1 MRRTRLDWRFAVRFI
16 SALALVFVAFAHRPL
31 NAGGPT
37 LPDASAYAFPDG
49 SVPII
54 CVTLPGGKDTGNHT
68 AHALPCDACLIAG
81 SILVPTPVDIA
92 AAAPRPAEH
101 LVFAVSEPILARPA
115 FPPAAPPQA
124 PPTT

>member
-1 MRRTRLDWRFAVRFI
+1 MRWTRFDWRFAVRFI

-31 NAGGPT
+31 DAGPT

-54 CVTLPGGKDTGNHT
+54 CVTLPGGKDSGNHA

-92 AAAPRPAEH
+92 PTEPRPAER
-101 LVFAVSEPILARPA
+101 LVFAASEPILARPA
-115 FPPAAPPQA
+115 FPPSAPPQA
-124 PPTT
+124 PPTA